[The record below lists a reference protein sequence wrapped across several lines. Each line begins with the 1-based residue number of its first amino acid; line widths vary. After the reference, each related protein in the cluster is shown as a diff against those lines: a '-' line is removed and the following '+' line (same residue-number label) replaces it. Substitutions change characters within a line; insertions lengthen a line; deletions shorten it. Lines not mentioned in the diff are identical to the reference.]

1 MLPANTPPSEY
12 VGSESPEEKPHSLA
26 KEPCYVHFK
35 QIVDYTPNV
44 EIKKGA
50 WVVDHRQGNQGTLAK
65 VGRKRG
71 SRGLFGWFDFA
82 GRKKIV
88 ALKFLVAVPAAYAFL
103 RSKKDGKWYKLA
115 PSTTGVMAK
124 MFQVLKPV
132 RLAPTTSDG
141 PTACDDNPSGS
152 QSEVPVEKTRL
163 LRSSAR
169 SKVPAEKKTG
179 YGRSSACGE
188 S

>member
-1 MLPANTPPSEY
+1 MVRL
-12 VGSESPEEKPHSLA
+12 
-26 KEPCYVHFK
+26 
-35 QIVDYTPNV
+35 
-44 EIKKGA
+44 
-50 WVVDHRQGNQGTLAK
+50 R
-65 VGRKRG
+65 RK
-71 SRGLFGWFDFA
+71 
-82 GRKKIV
+82 KKIV

-169 SKVPAEKKTG
+169 SKVPAEKKLDTG
-179 YGRSSACGE
+179 GVPPVENLDDTPEETPDVSRRPASGSLAAPAALPADLP
-188 S
+188 SPATSRTLW